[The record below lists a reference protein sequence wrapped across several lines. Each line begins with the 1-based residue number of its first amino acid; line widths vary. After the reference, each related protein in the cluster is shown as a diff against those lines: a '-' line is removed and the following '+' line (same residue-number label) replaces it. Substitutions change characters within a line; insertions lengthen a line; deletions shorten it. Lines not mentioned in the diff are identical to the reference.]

1 MSKSN
6 AKVMLV
12 DDNPVILDILRR
24 GIEPYAEPLAFTD
37 STTALAQ
44 CLANPP
50 DLVIC
55 DYWLPDLDA
64 RTLLSQ
70 LRQIQALKD
79 IKVLVCSAAPKDV
92 VDKVQ
97 GEPHFDGF
105 ISKPYRLSGLLQAID
120 EQLALAP

>member
-1 MSKSN
+1 MPKI
-6 AKVMLV
+6 LV
-12 DDNPVILDILRR
+12 IEDMPESAEMTAQTLRKY
-24 GIEPYAEPLAFTD
+24 GHQVWVAESGDAGL
-37 STTALAQ
+37 ALA
-44 CLANPP
+44 AEHSP

-120 EQLALAP
+120 EQLALAS